1 MTMNVSSP
9 VGSRPVF
16 VVGYPGDVGGANTEC
31 WHTVR
36 LWRRFGLEVHL
47 IPTWT
52 ANETWRRRLD
62 QLGCR
67 TIFARPESLGDVPGL
82 RGAIVVSFCNSHFLR
97 HAERFR
103 QLGCKTVWLGCMTWL
118 LPEERRLYRRIG
130 PFDRYVFQSR
140 FQQSEL
146 LPQLETLGVRGE
158 QCRQIHG
165 AFGWDDFPFLP
176 QPRAAGRPFVI
187 GRISRASPDKF
198 SCRTW
203 AIYGQIRGPVRAR
216 VMAWD
221 RQIEKRLGPP
231 PAWAECLP
239 AAAEPAAEFLRTLHC
254 LLPINGGAQ
263 ENWPQAGLEAMASGV
278 PVVTENRWGWTEMIR
293 HGETGYLAD
302 SDEEL
307 VAYAE
312 RLAGDEAHRLAI
324 ARQARAALE
333 EELADPPTLWRQWQ
347 ELFEGL

>member
-1 MTMNVSSP
+1 MNTSTSI
-9 VGSRPVF
+9 GSRPVF

-36 LWRRFGLEVHL
+36 LWRRFGLEVSL

-52 ANETWRRRLD
+52 AHEAWRRRLD
-62 QLGCR
+62 PLGCR
-67 TIFARPESLGDVPGL
+67 TILARPESLGDVPGL

-97 HAERFR
+97 NAERFR

-140 FQQSEL
+140 FQQAEL
-146 LPQLETLGVRGE
+146 LPQLEALGVSAE
-158 QCRQIHG
+158 QGYQIHG
-165 AFGWDDFPFLP
+165 AFCWDEFPFVP
-176 QPRAAGRPFVI
+176 QPHVADSPFVI

-198 SCRTW
+198 SARTW
-203 AIYGQIRGPVRAR
+203 AIYGRIRGPVHAR
-216 VMAWD
+216 LMAWD
-221 RQIEKRLGPP
+221 RQIEKRLGPA

-239 AAAEPAAEFLRTLHC
+239 AAAEPAGEFLRTLHC
-254 LLPINGGAQ
+254 LLPINGGAR

-302 SDEEL
+302 SDEDL

-333 EELADPPTLWRQWQ
+333 EELADPPTLWRQWKD
-347 ELFEGL
+347 LFEGL